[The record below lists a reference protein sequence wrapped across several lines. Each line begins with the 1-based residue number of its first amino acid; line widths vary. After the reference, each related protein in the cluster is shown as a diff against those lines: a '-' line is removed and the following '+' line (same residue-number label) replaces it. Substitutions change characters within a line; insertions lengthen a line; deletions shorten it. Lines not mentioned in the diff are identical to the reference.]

1 MPLRLKFKTSTH
13 VQLQIAVNRFRFHV
27 PTHFNAFQYYTAK
40 VKGNIYI
47 IIIINIYYLLISRH
61 GFSCKLILR
70 IPLVK

>member
-27 PTHFNAFQYYTAK
+27 PTHFSAFQYYTAK
-40 VKGNIYI
+40 VKGNIGTNWV
-47 IIIINIYYLLISRH
+47 NIYYLLISRH